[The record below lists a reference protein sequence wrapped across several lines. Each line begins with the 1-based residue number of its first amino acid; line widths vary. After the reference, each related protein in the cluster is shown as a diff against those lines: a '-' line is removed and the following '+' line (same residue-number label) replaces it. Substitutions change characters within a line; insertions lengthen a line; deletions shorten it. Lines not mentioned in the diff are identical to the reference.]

1 MEKFIRGSEWR
12 KWDLHIHTPASIV
25 QHYGEDNEEIWEKYI
40 QDLEKLPKQ
49 IKVLGINDY
58 LFIDGYKKVKEY
70 KDRGRL
76 KNIDLILPVVEFRI
90 KMFAGVQFEN
100 LKRINLHVI
109 FSENISAETI
119 QNQFLNAMTSK
130 YKLTKEIE
138 WNGVIDRQSLID
150 LGNKIIA
157 SAPET
162 EREKY
167 YSPLIE
173 GFNNLNVNVEDV
185 KQILESSSYF
195 KDSYLIGIGKT
206 EWDELRWT
214 DSSIAEKKNI
224 IQEADIIFTA
234 AENEQKYYAAKQKL
248 KENNVN
254 DILLDCSDA
263 HYFSEDNNKDKI
275 GNCMTWIKADPTFE
289 GLKYAIKEPENRIFI
304 GEIPEKEKLVNY
316 NKTKYINSL
325 SIKKIRNNSKDIWFN
340 NDLIFNK
347 DLVAIIGNKGNGK
360 SALADIISYT
370 AGHKEN
376 FSFLN
381 SDKFKN
387 KKSNIAN
394 DFESTLTW
402 EENTITCIKNLGDNI
417 DENMIELVKYIPQSY
432 LEDVCNEISN
442 GNDTKFTEELG
453 KVIFSHIPS
462 DDRLGYHNIEEL
474 IENTTISKRNEKY
487 KLIEKLKDINKKIA
501 DNTYKISQEYKN
513 EIAGKLE
520 IKRNELQSLTKEQ
533 PEKVEKPENNEI
545 IKAFQETILQQI
557 DEVNKQKDKLVE
569 EKDKAEKESA
579 KLKIAIQKVQDMIEE
594 TNSVISEINEYKSM
608 LERNILDNDLKI
620 KVNDIIEIKIN
631 KDIIEQYLKGLI
643 KEQTDISQKLNGSD
657 EKSIVKQIQILDKK
671 IEELSNTLDEP
682 NKKYKKY
689 ELEMKSW
696 TEKIQRINGDATKA
710 DTISYFEK
718 ELEKIE
724 KDYNEEIEQ
733 LEEQRETI
741 LEEIYGKVSEQIEI
755 LKKFYK
761 AVQDFI
767 DNNKIVNDNV
777 NLKFNVT
784 ISANSFKDNFI
795 KYIDMGKT
803 GTYYRNNSRID
814 EIMDETEF
822 GTLESIK
829 TFTEKIIHSLEY
841 NEAIKSDEK
850 VSILNQLRNKEKYN
864 ELLDYIFS
872 LEYLN
877 VQYELRLGEKSLESL
892 SPGEKGLL
900 LLVFYLLIDKDDC
913 PLIIDQPEENLDNDT
928 ITKVLVPCIT
938 EARKRRQIII
948 VTHNPNLAVVCD
960 AEQIIYCEIQKNN
973 KNKVIYESG
982 SLENPKINKRV
993 TDILEGT
1000 MRAFRI
1006 RDDKYQEYK
1015 KG

>member
-1 MEKFIRGSEWR
+1 MNKYARGSEWR
-12 KWDLHIHTPASIV
+12 RWDLHVHTPASIV
-25 QHYGEDNEEIWEKYI
+25 QHYGEDNDETWERYI
-40 QDLEKLPKQ
+40 QDLENLPEQ

-70 KDRGRL
+70 KEKGRL
-76 KNIDLILPVVEFRI
+76 KNIDLILPVIEFRI
-90 KMFAGVQFEN
+90 KMFAGIQFGN

-119 QNQFLNAMTSK
+119 QNQFLNAMMSK
-130 YKLTKEIE
+130 YKLTKDIE
-138 WNGVIDRQSLID
+138 WSGVIDRQSLID
-150 LGNKIIA
+150 LGNKIID
-157 SAPET
+157 SAPDA
-162 EREKY
+162 EKGQY
-167 YSPLIE
+167 NSPLIE
-173 GFNNLNVNVEDV
+173 GFNNLNVSVEDV
-185 KQILESSSYF
+185 KQILEGSSYF

-206 EWDELRWT
+206 EWDELKWT
-214 DSSIAEKKNI
+214 DSSIAEKKNV

-234 AENEQKYYAAKQKL
+234 AENEQKYYLAKEKL

-254 DILLDCSDA
+254 YNLLDCSDA
-263 HYFSEDNNKDKI
+263 HYFSEDSNKDRI

-289 GLKYAIKEPENRIFI
+289 GLKYAIKDTENRIYV
-304 GEIPEKEKLVNY
+304 GEIPEKEKIVSY
-316 NKTKYINSL
+316 NKTKYIKSL
-325 SIKKIRNNSKDIWFN
+325 SIKKIKQDSKDIWFN
-340 NDLIFNK
+340 NELSFNK

-370 AGHKEN
+370 AEHKDN

-381 SDKFKN
+381 SGKFRN

-394 DFESTLTW
+394 NFESILTW
-402 EENTITCIKNLGDNI
+402 EEDTIINKKNLGEDI
-417 DENMIELVKYIPQSY
+417 DKNKIELVKYIPQSY
-432 LEDVCNEISN
+432 LEEVCNEISN
-442 GNDTKFTEELG
+442 GNNTKFSEELG
-453 KVIFSHIPS
+453 KVIFSHIPYE
-462 DDRLGYHNIEEL
+462 DRLGYHNIEEL
-474 IENTTISKRNEKY
+474 IENTTISKKNEKY

-501 DNTYKISQEYKN
+501 ENTYKISNEYKR
-513 EIAGKLE
+513 EIEEKLE

-533 PEKVEKPENNEI
+533 PEKVEKPENSEELKTRQEAILKEI
-545 IKAFQETILQQI
+545 DK
-557 DEVNKQKDKLVE
+557 VNKEKSKLIE
-569 EKDKAEKESA
+569 EKDKAVNESA

-594 TNSVISEINEYKSM
+594 TNSITSEINEYKSM
-608 LERNILDNDLKI
+608 LERNISDNNLEI
-620 KVNDIIEIKIN
+620 KANEIIEIKIN
-631 KDIIEQYLKGLI
+631 KNILEKYLKNII
-643 KEQTDISQKLNGSD
+643 KQQSEISKKLDIND
-657 EKSIVKQIQILDKK
+657 VNSIINQIQEFDKK
-671 IEELSNTLDEP
+671 IEKLSNTLDEP

-689 ELEMKSW
+689 ELELKNW
-696 TEKIQRINGDATKA
+696 TDKIEKINGDVSKV
-710 DTISYFEK
+710 DTIRYFEN
-718 ELEKIE
+718 ELQKIE
-724 KDYNEEIEQ
+724 KDYEKEIEQ
-733 LEEQRETI
+733 LIKQREKI

-755 LKKFYK
+755 LKKYYK

-767 DNNKIVNDNV
+767 DSNKIVNDNV

-784 ISANSFKDNFI
+784 ISANDFKESFI

-803 GTYYRNNSRID
+803 GTYYRNSSRID
-814 EIMDETEF
+814 EIMEETEF
-822 GTLESIK
+822 NSLESIK
-829 TFTEKIIHSLEY
+829 RFTEKILHSLEY
-841 NEAIKSDEK
+841 NENIKTDEK
-850 VSILNQLRNKEKYN
+850 NEVLNQLRDKERYN

-877 VQYELRLGEKSLESL
+877 VQYELRLGEKPLESL

-928 ITKVLVPCIT
+928 ITRVLVPCIA
-938 EARKRRQIII
+938 EARKKRQIIM

-982 SLENPKINKRV
+982 SLENPEINKRV

-1006 RDDKYQEYK
+1006 RDDRYQ
-1015 KG
+1015 